1 MNCCHCSSTRHSPLW
16 LVQPP
21 WWHCTITWL
30 PALVCLPCWLALW
43 VLTACDG
50 ALLYLVHSVP
60 HSTAAR
66 GPRSHIMLHHT
77 EPLCTSLLHRLLG
90 RPCSAAVQ
98 QVELHRLESAYNAI
112 TVQPRYTPHKAQHH
126 LYTTHTY
133 FYMQYN
139 VPSILKG
146 GFKVIYI
153 YICIQSILPQS
164 CIFMYTFI
172 YT

>member
-1 MNCCHCSSTRHSPLW
+1 M
-16 LVQPP
+16 
-21 WWHCTITWL
+21 
-30 PALVCLPCWLALW
+30 CLPCWLALQ

-50 ALLYLVHSVP
+50 ALPYLVHMP

-77 EPLCTSLLHRLLG
+77 EPLCTSLLHRLPG
-90 RPCSAAVQ
+90 RLCSAAVQ

-126 LYTTHTY
+126 SYTTHLILSYAVQCAKYPQEKDLMSYIFIYVYNLY
-133 FYMQYN
+133 FHSPVY
-139 VPSILKG
+139 L
-146 GFKVIYI
+146 
-153 YICIQSILPQS
+153 C
-164 CIFMYTFI
+164 MYTFI